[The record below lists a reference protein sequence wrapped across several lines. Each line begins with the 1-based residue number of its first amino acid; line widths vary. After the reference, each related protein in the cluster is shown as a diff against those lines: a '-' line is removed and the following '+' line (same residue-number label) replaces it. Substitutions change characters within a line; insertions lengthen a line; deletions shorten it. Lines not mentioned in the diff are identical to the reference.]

1 MDTFYMDTFYMDT
14 FYMDKFYMDTFYMDT
29 FSSSYTLLY
38 LCCTDLLYLCCTDL
52 LYLCFTDLLYLCCTD
67 LFLNIKYCFFILVI
81 TLYYS
86 TVKGNAQ
93 FSVLHDN
100 VSFFVLQHFFHL
112 TPNRLYFICTAL
124 RLILITQENILFLL
138 LHNLTSN

>member
-1 MDTFYMDTFYMDT
+1 MDTFYMDT
-14 FYMDKFYMDTFYMDT
+14 FYMDTFYMDT

-38 LCCTDLLYLCCTDL
+38 LCC
-52 LYLCFTDLLYLCCTD
+52 TDLLYLCCTD